1 VAELDGEEAQQ
12 YDVVMS
18 GLCFSEL
25 SDDETAYALK
35 EAARLLRPGGLLL
48 LADEI
53 RPRGFLRRSMHWLA
67 RLPLAALT
75 YAVTQQT
82 TRAAVDLP
90 GNMARA
96 GFTILSLRTNL
107 LGSFGEFV
115 AQKQGGDS

>member
-1 VAELDGEEAQQ
+1 
-12 YDVVMS
+12 
-18 GLCFSEL
+18 
-25 SDDETAYALK
+25 
-35 EAARLLRPGGLLL
+35 
-48 LADEI
+48 
-53 RPRGFLRRSMHWLA
+53 MHWLA